1 MRARE
6 TGLSGWPLV
15 FLTGASVAY
24 VSYAAHRQLKSDI
37 AVNWKAG
44 GLERVEQHSRS
55 YSLRLAPRF
64 PNRCVSRL
72 CQLRRTSPTQV

>member
-1 MRARE
+1 MATAIDIVRRETAFKLNRRRYDLFSRACARE

-44 GLERVEQHSRS
+44 GL
-55 YSLRLAPRF
+55 
-64 PNRCVSRL
+64 
-72 CQLRRTSPTQV
+72 